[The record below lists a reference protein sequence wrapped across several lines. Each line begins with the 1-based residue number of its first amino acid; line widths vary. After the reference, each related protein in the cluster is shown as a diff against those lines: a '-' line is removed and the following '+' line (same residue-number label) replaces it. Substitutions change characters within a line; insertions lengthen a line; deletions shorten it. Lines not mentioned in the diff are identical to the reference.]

1 MLKIID
7 NRVSDSVL
15 TFIGHAAYFCSQG
28 CKEQGIIHKPM
39 IYFHFCGAN
48 GSFQCRTQGK
58 PGESLCRG
66 VAGSYSLSLAVQ
78 TCPDSPLPSVK
89 QNPVS
94 MGHTERLPWSLG
106 CSLVILLG
114 MAHCSE
120 QSSDKKMPI
129 RVWVYISA
137 GTPVIAVFGCISGT
151 WE

>member
-15 TFIGHAAYFCSQG
+15 TFMGHAAYFCSQG

-48 GSFQCRTQGK
+48 SSFHCRTQAK
-58 PGESLCRG
+58 PVESLCRG

-78 TCPDSPLPSVK
+78 TCSDSPLPSVK

-94 MGHTERLPWSLG
+94 MGHTETFLKPLFQPCDSLF
-106 CSLVILLG
+106 G
-114 MAHCSE
+114 MAHCFE
-120 QSSDKKMPI
+120 QSSVKKIPI
-129 RVWVYISA
+129 RVWVYFSIP
-137 GTPVIAVFGCISGT
+137 TTVIAVFGCISGI
-151 WE
+151 